1 MRMTEEKQNWTAGPW
16 RHNQVFRGSE
26 VVRDEILSADG
37 VVADDIRD
45 PRDARLIAAAPELYA
60 ALVKVVPAMRKY
72 ERDVDADPPA
82 AHREMMREAEEAL
95 ALASTDRELEG

>member
-1 MRMTEEKQNWTAGPW
+1 MTEEKQNWTAGPW

-60 ALVKVVPAMRKY
+60 ALADYIAGADNGFVSV
-72 ERDVDADPPA
+72 DVDRTARA
-82 AHREMMREAEEAL
+82 VLAKARGE
-95 ALASTDRELEG
+95 ALASTDRELEA